1 MGCGSAEEPEEIRM
15 TDAMKTARLEAIEE
29 CAKVADKLAEWFG
42 EHQAFLAEDAVDDC
56 ARKIRA
62 LAAESK

>member
-1 MGCGSAEEPEEIRM
+1 M